1 MTVHSA
7 GLVKS
12 RVNELSVEVHN
23 QQVKA
28 SFLLL
33 RSRDKLPLE
42 LVASPSWM
50 NVSLCISVPLSV
62 PLSICNT

>member
-1 MTVHSA
+1 MTVHST

-28 SFLLL
+28 SFLLS

-42 LVASPSWM
+42 LVASTSRM
-50 NVSLCISVPLSV
+50 NVSFCISVPLSV

>member
-7 GLVKS
+7 GLVQS

-23 QQVKA
+23 QRVKA

-33 RSRDKLPLE
+33 RGRDKLITN
-42 LVASPSWM
+42 LV
-50 NVSLCISVPLSV
+50 VKVF
-62 PLSICNT
+62 